1 MNECEH
7 NFVIPVE
14 METEEDTDIST
25 LKRIKSRMIRL
36 ACVKCATTASLTR
49 RTLGGDE
56 LWNEENKDSFE
67 NNKL

>member
-36 ACVKCATTASLTR
+36 ACVKCATTVSLTR
-49 RTLGGDE
+49 RT
-56 LWNEENKDSFE
+56 
-67 NNKL
+67 